1 MHRHGVCKVVCE
13 TQGEKSEELLD
24 YVLNDFDLSSASG
37 NAYVNVN
44 YVGKYN
50 KTLIGS
56 IGDAATV
63 IGFLSLVA
71 SFAAKEYLAYKA
83 IAISAKASKALN
95 VFSSIGNTATVVG
108 FGCYATNKLSKLPN
122 GKYDQYT
129 VTISWVQT
137 TPDLFN
143 GLTIHD
149 QICVTMQYV
158 WNDACECGGC
168 WYLLG
173 EVWDQKTTNLY
184 H

>member
-1 MHRHGVCKVVCE
+1 MDISVK
-13 TQGEKSEELLD
+13 
-24 YVLNDFDLSSASG
+24 
-37 NAYVNVN
+37 
-44 YVGKYN
+44 
-50 KTLIGS
+50 
-56 IGDAATV
+56 AA
-63 IGFLSLVA
+63 
-71 SFAAKEYLAYKA
+71 
-83 IAISAKASKALN
+83 KALN
-95 VFSSIGNTATVVG
+95 VFSRVGDIATVVG

-137 TPDLFN
+137 TPDRFD